1 MSELSEEEIARAMC
15 DGNWDARNFNE
26 TPNGESPEDQREYW
40 RGKARAVLALLQ
52 PALERARE
60 ALTDEQD
67 HLLMCAIENLR
78 SAERNDRT
86 VEAAWRMAEKMEAWR
101 KAAAIR
107 KG

>member
-1 MSELSEEEIARAMC
+1 MSDITEEEIARAINPYAWNNA
-15 DGNWDARNFNE
+15 GFFTE
-26 TPNGESPEDQREYW
+26 REMS
-40 RGKARAVLALLQ
+40 RHIARAVLALLQ
-52 PALERARE
+52 PALERARV